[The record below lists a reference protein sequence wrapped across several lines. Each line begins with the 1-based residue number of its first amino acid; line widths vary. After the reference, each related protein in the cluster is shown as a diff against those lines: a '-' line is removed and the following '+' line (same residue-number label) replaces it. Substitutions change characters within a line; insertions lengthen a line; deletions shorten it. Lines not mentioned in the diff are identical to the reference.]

1 MEDMGEAVK
10 LLNKA
15 EECLDPG
22 IGQPRTE
29 EGVAKLREAASKL
42 GEIHAV
48 FMPTDVTKARAHAR
62 NLISRAERAARG

>member
-29 EGVAKLREAASKL
+29 EGGREAA
-42 GEIHAV
+42 
-48 FMPTDVTKARAHAR
+48 
-62 NLISRAERAARG
+62 